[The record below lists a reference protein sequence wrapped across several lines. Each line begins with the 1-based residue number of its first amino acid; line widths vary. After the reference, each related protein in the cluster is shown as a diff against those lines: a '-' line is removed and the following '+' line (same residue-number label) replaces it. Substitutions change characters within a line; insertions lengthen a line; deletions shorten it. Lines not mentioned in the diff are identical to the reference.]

1 MEGSILG
8 GMSNDIDEKIK
19 CYICYT
25 EMHFMG
31 IINIE
36 ILSGRCEQY
45 KCLNCGEI
53 IYEPISR
60 F

>member
-1 MEGSILG
+1 M
-8 GMSNDIDEKIK
+8 DKTDTTK
-19 CYICYT
+19 CYICDT